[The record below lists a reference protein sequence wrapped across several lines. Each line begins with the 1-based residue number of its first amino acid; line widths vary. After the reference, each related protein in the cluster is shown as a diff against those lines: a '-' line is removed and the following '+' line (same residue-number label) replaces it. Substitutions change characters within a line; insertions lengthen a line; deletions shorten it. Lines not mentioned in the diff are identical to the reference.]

1 MTSALA
7 HIPKSRNPNLFS
19 GKKDAGFDLARMV
32 SPTDNDPACP
42 VCSRKDFR
50 TLNIRGVDMA
60 HIPVGKTPIR
70 LLRGEILN
78 HWGQL
83 TTEDIEGCVTD
94 RSSLIDILQSR
105 YGYARQRA
113 EKEVD
118 LFLGDFQDRLRLAS

>member
-1 MTSALA
+1 
-7 HIPKSRNPNLFS
+7 
-19 GKKDAGFDLARMV
+19 
-32 SPTDNDPACP
+32 
-42 VCSRKDFR
+42 
-50 TLNIRGVDMA
+50 MA